1 MGCFR
6 TCSDLA
12 EIAVSTENSN
22 VNKLACLAF
31 LVALA
36 ASGAEH
42 WAYQPPR
49 ASAPPPIKNTTLPAN
64 EVDRFILARIEH
76 NNLTPAGDAD
86 KVTLVRRLY
95 FDLIGLPPTPEQI
108 DAFLNGRSPEAFAR
122 LVDQLL
128 ASPRFGERWGRHWL
142 DVTRFAE
149 SVTLRGFIF
158 KEAWRYRDY
167 VIDAFNRDLPYD
179 QFLREHVA
187 GDLLPGGDVAE
198 QQRRHIAT
206 TFLMLGNTNFE
217 EQDKK
222 QLEMDVVDEQL
233 DVIGK
238 GFLAQTITCAR
249 CHDHK
254 FDPIPTRD
262 YYAMA
267 GILKSTK
274 ALEHENV
281 SKWLE
286 LPLPVEPDAEAR
298 FREHEAKVAALQA
311 QLKEAKARQAKTES
325 SAVTA
330 KKGMPVAPS
339 ELPGIVVDDKDA
351 RRVGAWVHSQY
362 SKSYIGDGYVHD
374 DNKDKGQKTIT
385 FQPELTRAGRYEVR
399 LAYVHSPS
407 RAPKVGV
414 HILHADGE
422 TTIHINQKEP
432 PGIDGRFSSL
442 GQYRFEATG
451 QGYVLLSNEDTSGH
465 VIADAV
471 QFIPVER
478 LDALASRAPNT
489 NAAEVKRLEAELK
502 QLTDNGPKRPRYISV
517 KESIDIGDIHINI
530 RGSVRNLGD
539 KVPRGFLQVASGA
552 SAPPVPQNESGRREL
567 AEWLASRDNPLT
579 ARVMVNRVWHWL
591 FGAGLVRTADNFGT
605 TGEQPSHPELLDY
618 LAVRLMD
625 EGWSVKKLIKLL
637 VTSRTYQLSSAAS
650 DSDPENRWFAR
661 MNRKRLEAECLRDA
675 ILQISGKLQHV
686 AGGPTIKA
694 GTAADY
700 GYRFDEPLRSVYVPV
715 LRNAIPEIFD
725 AFDFADPNT
734 VTGRRNTST
743 VAPQAL
749 YLMNHP
755 WIAEQARSAAKE
767 ILNVAEGDR
776 INFAW
781 RSCLGRPPSDGE
793 RRLAMNRLR
802 AGTPSE
808 AWSEIFQGLFA
819 SMDFRYVE

>member
-1 MGCFR
+1 MACFR

-12 EIAVSTENSN
+12 ESAVSTDNSI
-22 VNKLACLAF
+22 VNKLACFGLLLA
-31 LVALA
+31 LT
-36 ASGAEH
+36 ASGADH
-42 WAYQPPR
+42 WAYQPPKT
-49 ASAPPPIKNTTLPAN
+49 SSPPSVKETNWPVND
-64 EVDRFILARIEH
+64 VDRFILARLEQ
-76 NNLTPAGDAD
+76 NGLVPARDAN
-86 KVTLVRRLY
+86 KTALLRRVY
-95 FDLIGLPPTPEQI
+95 FDLIGLPPNPEQT
-108 DAFLNGRSPEAFAR
+108 DAFLNDGSPDAFTR

-198 QQRRHIAT
+198 RQRRHVAT

-286 LPLPVEPDAEAR
+286 LPLPVEPEAEAG
-298 FREHEAKVAALQA
+298 FREHESNIAALQA
-311 QLKEAKARQAKTES
+311 QLKQAKARLAKTEG

-330 KKGMPVAPS
+330 KKGMPIAPS

-374 DNKDKGQKTIT
+374 DNKEKGQKTIT

-422 TTIHINQKEP
+422 ATVYIDQKEL
-432 PGIDGRFSSL
+432 PGIDGRFTSL
-442 GQYRFEATG
+442 GQYRFEANG

-471 QFIPVER
+471 QFIPVEM
-478 LDALASRAPNT
+478 LEALASRAPNT

-502 QLTDNGPKRPRYISV
+502 QLTENGPKRPRYISV
-517 KESIDIGDIHINI
+517 KESEEVGDIHINI
-530 RGSVRNLGD
+530 RGSVRNLGE
-539 KVPRGFLQVASGA
+539 KAPRGFLHVATRNS
-552 SAPPVPQNESGRREL
+552 PPQIPQYESGRRQL
-567 AEWLASRDNPLT
+567 AEWLASRDNPLA

-591 FGAGLVRTADNFGT
+591 FGAGLVRTTDNFGT

-618 LAVRLMD
+618 LAVRFMD

-637 VTSRTYQLSSAAS
+637 VASRTYQLSATALSG
-650 DSDPENRWFAR
+650 DPENRWLGR
-661 MNRKRLEAECLRDA
+661 MNRKRLEAESLRDV
-675 ILQISGKLQHV
+675 ILQISGRLQHMR
-686 AGGPTIKA
+686 GGPTIKA

-700 GYRFDEPLRSVYVPV
+700 GYRFDEPVRSVYVPV

-749 YLMNHP
+749 YFMNHP
-755 WIAEQARSAAKE
+755 WIREQARSAAE
-767 ILNVAEGDR
+767 RVLNMSEPDR
-776 INFAW
+776 IDFAW
-781 RSCLGRPPSDGE
+781 RSCLGRPPAEGE
-793 RRLAMNRLR
+793 RRLVMNRLR
-802 AGTPSE
+802 EGTPEE
-808 AWSEIFQGLFA
+808 AWTEIFQGLFG
-819 SMDFRYVE
+819 SLDFRYVE